1 MLAASSFNL
10 HFTGTF
16 KTMRKVQIYDTT
28 LRDGSQGE
36 NISFSL
42 EDKLRIVRKLD
53 GLGVDYVE
61 GGWPGSNHKDLELF
75 RRVQSVTLKHARMAA
90 FGSTRHPRYAADKD
104 PNLKALVEA
113 NTPVVTIF
121 GKSWDLHVKTALGI
135 SLEENIGLVGESVA
149 FLKSR
154 GKEVIYDA
162 EHFFDGFKADAEYA
176 LATLKAAEEAGA
188 DTIVLCDT
196 NGGTLTSEIRER
208 FLKASHHVKTPLG
221 IHTHN
226 DSEMAVANSIV
237 AVQAGAIQVQGTI
250 NGYGERCGN
259 ANLCSVI
266 ANIELK
272 LGMSS
277 IGKENLKRLT
287 EVSHYVSELANLLP
301 RNDQAYVGKSAF
313 AHKGGIHV
321 SAVMKESAL
330 YEHIDPGVVG
340 NARRVLV
347 SELSGKSNIL
357 YKAAERGLTI
367 DKSSAAAKVVVD
379 KLKEMEHYGYQFE
392 GAEASF
398 EVLFD
403 KLVHETK
410 ELFELDGF
418 RVITEKKGANES
430 ISEAVIKLRV
440 DGTEEHT
447 AAEGS
452 GPVSALDR
460 ALRKSLT
467 TFFPCIRDI
476 RLTDYKVRVLNPEGG
491 TDAKVRVLIESSD
504 GQDSWGTVGVSENLI
519 EASWQALV
527 DSITYKL
534 KKEYGPRGKGSG
546 AESASAGEP
555 RPNRKEPVGSKHS

>member
-1 MLAASSFNL
+1 
-10 HFTGTF
+10 
-16 KTMRKVQIYDTT
+16 MRKIQIYDTT

-36 NISFSL
+36 KISFSL
-42 EDKLRIVRKLD
+42 EDKLHIIRKLD
-53 GLGVDYVE
+53 DLGVDYIE
-61 GGWPGSNHKDLELF
+61 GGWPGSNNKDLELF
-75 RRVQSVTLKHARMAA
+75 RRVQDLTLKSARMAA
-90 FGSTRHPRYAADKD
+90 FGSTRHPRYDAEHD

-113 NTPVVTIF
+113 HTPVITIF

-135 SLEENIGLVGESVA
+135 SLKENLDLIRDSVA

-154 GKEVIYDA
+154 GKEVIYDG

-188 DTIVLCDT
+188 DTLVLCDT
-196 NGGTLTSEIRER
+196 NGGTLTSDVRER
-208 FLKASHHVKTPLG
+208 FVRASQHVKAPVG

-237 AVQAGAIQVQGTI
+237 AVQAGAMQVQGTI

-272 LGMSS
+272 LGMHS

-301 RNDQAYVGKSAF
+301 RQDLPYVGKSAF

-321 SAVMKESAL
+321 SAVMKESAA
-330 YEHIDPGVVG
+330 YEHVDPAVVG

-357 YKAAERGLTI
+357 YKAAERGLKI

-418 RVITEKKGANES
+418 RVITEKKGASEPY
-430 ISEAVIKLRV
+430 SEAVIKLRV

-467 TFFPCIRDI
+467 TFFPCIRHV
-476 RLTDYKVRVLNPEGG
+476 RLTDYKVRVLNSEGG

-504 GQDSWGTVGVSENLI
+504 GQESWGTVGVSENLI
-519 EASWQALV
+519 EASWLALV

-534 KKEYGPRGKGSG
+534 KKEYGSRGKGSG
-546 AESASAGEP
+546 PGGARASEP
-555 RPNRKEPVGSKHS
+555 GPDRKEPVGSQHS

>member
-1 MLAASSFNL
+1 M
-10 HFTGTF
+10 
-16 KTMRKVQIYDTT
+16 
-28 LRDGSQGE
+28 
-36 NISFSL
+36 
-42 EDKLRIVRKLD
+42 
-53 GLGVDYVE
+53 
-61 GGWPGSNHKDLELF
+61 
-75 RRVQSVTLKHARMAA
+75 
-90 FGSTRHPRYAADKD
+90 
-104 PNLKALVEA
+104 
-113 NTPVVTIF
+113 
-121 GKSWDLHVKTALGI
+121 
-135 SLEENIGLVGESVA
+135 
-149 FLKSR
+149 
-154 GKEVIYDA
+154 
-162 EHFFDGFKADAEYA
+162 
-176 LATLKAAEEAGA
+176 
-188 DTIVLCDT
+188 
-196 NGGTLTSEIRER
+196 
-208 FLKASHHVKTPLG
+208 
-221 IHTHN
+221 
-226 DSEMAVANSIV
+226 ANSIV
-237 AVQAGAIQVQGTI
+237 AVQAGAMQVQGTI

-272 LGMSS
+272 LGMTS
-277 IGKENLKRLT
+277 IGKENLKHLT

-321 SAVMKESAL
+321 SAVMKEATA
-330 YEHIDPGVVG
+330 YEHINPEVVG

-357 YKAAERGLTI
+357 YKAAERGLKI
-367 DKSSAAAKVVVD
+367 DKASAAAKVVVN

-410 ELFELDGF
+410 ALFELDGF
-418 RVITEKKGANES
+418 RVITEKKGGGGS
-430 ISEAVIKLRV
+430 SSEAVIKLRV

-452 GPVSALDR
+452 GPVSALDH

-467 TFFPCIRDI
+467 TFFPCIRDV
-476 RLTDYKVRVLNPEGG
+476 RLTDYKVRVLNSEGG

-504 GQDSWGTVGVSENLI
+504 GQESWETVGVSENLI

-534 KKEYGPRGKGSG
+534 KKEYGDKRKSGK
-546 AESASAGEP
+546 AAS
-555 RPNRKEPVGSKHS
+555 KK

>member
-1 MLAASSFNL
+1 MKI
-10 HFTGTF
+10 FTF
-16 KTMRKVQIYDTT
+16 DTT
-28 LRDGSQGE
+28 LRDGTQGE
-36 NISFSL
+36 AVSFSVD
-42 EDKLRIVRKLD
+42 DKLIIAQKLD
-53 GLGVDYVE
+53 ELGIDYIE
-61 GGWPGSNHKDLELF
+61 GGWPGSNPKDKDFFARAAKELK
-75 RRVQSVTLKHARMAA
+75 LNHARLTA
-90 FGSTRHPRYAADKD
+90 FGSTRFAKNRVDQD
-104 PNLKALVEA
+104 RNVLALVESG
-113 NTPVVTIF
+113 TPVISIF
-121 GKSWDLHVKTALGI
+121 GKSWDFHVTRALGI
-135 SLEENIGLVGESVA
+135 SLEENLTIIAETVRY
-149 FLKSR
+149 LKDN
-154 GKEVIYDA
+154 GKEVVYDA
-162 EHFFDGFKADAEYA
+162 EHFFDGYTANRDYA
-176 LATLKAAEEAGA
+176 LKTLEAAKNAGA
-188 DTIVLCDT
+188 DVLCLCDT
-196 NGGTLTSEIRER
+196 NGGTLTGRLVEIVADVRR
-208 FLKASHHVKTPLG
+208 QFDGVIG

-226 DSEMAVANSIV
+226 DSDVAVANTV
-237 AVQAGAIQVQGTI
+237 AAVEAGATHVQGCM

-272 LGMSS
+272 LGMTS

-287 EVSHYVSELANLLP
+287 EASHYVSELANLLP
-301 RNDQAYVGKSAF
+301 RNEQAYVGKSAF

-321 SAVMKESAL
+321 SAVMKEAAA
-330 YEHIDPGVVG
+330 YEHINPEVVG

-357 YKAAERGLTI
+357 YKAAERGLKI

-410 ELFELDGF
+410 ELFDLDGF
-418 RVITEKKGANES
+418 RVITEKKGAGES
-430 ISEAVIKLRV
+430 YSEAVIKLRV

-467 TFFPCIRDI
+467 TFFPCIRDV
-476 RLTDYKVRVLNPEGG
+476 RLTDYKVRVLNSDGG

-504 GQDSWGTVGVSENLI
+504 GQESWGTVGVSENLI
-519 EASWQALV
+519 DASWQALV

-534 KKEYGPRGKGSG
+534 KKEYGSVKKGS
-546 AESASAGEP
+546 SADDAAKADRGP
-555 RPNRKEPVGSKHS
+555 DRKEPVGSKRS

>member
-1 MLAASSFNL
+1 M
-10 HFTGTF
+10 
-16 KTMRKVQIYDTT
+16 KKIQIYDTT

-53 GLGVDYVE
+53 ELGVDYIE

-75 RRVQSVTLKHARMAA
+75 RHAKSLTLRHAKMAA
-90 FGSTRHPRYAADKD
+90 FGSTRHPRYSSDQD

-113 NTPVVTIF
+113 STPVVTIF

-135 SLEENIGLVGESVA
+135 SLEENIGLVRESVA

-162 EHFFDGFKADAEYA
+162 EHFFDGFKAIPEYA

-188 DTIVLCDT
+188 DMIVLCDT
-196 NGGTLTSEIRER
+196 NGGTLPSDIRER
-208 FLKASHHVKTPLG
+208 FLRAAEHVKTPLG

-226 DSEMAVANSIV
+226 DGEMAVANSIV
-237 AVQAGAIQVQGTI
+237 AVQAGAVQVQGTI

-272 LGMSS
+272 LGMTS
-277 IGKENLKRLT
+277 IGNENLKRLT

-301 RNDQAYVGKSAF
+301 RNEQAYVGKSAF

-321 SAVMKESAL
+321 SAVMKEAAA
-330 YEHIDPGVVG
+330 YEHIYPEVVG

-357 YKAAERGLTI
+357 YKAAERGLEI
-367 DKSSAAAKVVVD
+367 DKSSAAAKVVVN
-379 KLKEMEHYGYQFE
+379 KLKEMENYGYQFE

-410 ELFELDGF
+410 DLFELDGF
-418 RVITEKKGANES
+418 RVITEKKGAGES
-430 ISEAVIKLRV
+430 CSEAVIKLRV

-447 AAEGS
+447 ASEGS

-467 TFFPCIRDI
+467 TFFPCIRDV
-476 RLTDYKVRVLNPEGG
+476 RLTDYKVRVLNSDGG

-504 GQDSWGTVGVSENLI
+504 GLESWGTVGVSENLI
-519 EASWQALV
+519 DASWQALV

-534 KKEYGPRGKGSG
+534 KKEYGSLKKESG
-546 AESASAGEP
+546 TNDTAKDGPGAA
-555 RPNRKEPVGSKHS
+555 RKETVGFKHS

>member
-1 MLAASSFNL
+1 
-10 HFTGTF
+10 
-16 KTMRKVQIYDTT
+16 V
-28 LRDGSQGE
+28 
-36 NISFSL
+36 
-42 EDKLRIVRKLD
+42 
-53 GLGVDYVE
+53 
-61 GGWPGSNHKDLELF
+61 
-75 RRVQSVTLKHARMAA
+75 
-90 FGSTRHPRYAADKD
+90 
-104 PNLKALVEA
+104 
-113 NTPVVTIF
+113 
-121 GKSWDLHVKTALGI
+121 
-135 SLEENIGLVGESVA
+135 
-149 FLKSR
+149 
-154 GKEVIYDA
+154 
-162 EHFFDGFKADAEYA
+162 
-176 LATLKAAEEAGA
+176 AAEEAGA
-188 DTIVLCDT
+188 DTLVLCDT
-196 NGGTLTSEIRER
+196 NGGTLPSEIRER
-208 FLKASHHVKTPLG
+208 FLRASQHVKTPLG

-237 AVQAGAIQVQGTI
+237 AVQAGAMQVQGTI

-272 LGMSS
+272 LGMRS

-287 EVSHYVSELANLLP
+287 EVSHYVSELANLPP
-301 RNDQAYVGKSAF
+301 RQDSAYVGKSAF

-321 SAVMKESAL
+321 SAVMKESAA
-330 YEHIDPGVVG
+330 YEHVDPAVVG

-357 YKAAERGLTI
+357 YKAAERGLKI
-367 DKSSAAAKVVVD
+367 DKSSAAAKVVVN

-403 KLVHETK
+403 KLVHETQD
-410 ELFELDGF
+410 LFELDGF

-430 ISEAVIKLRV
+430 LSEAVIKLRV

-467 TFFPCIRDI
+467 TFFPCIRDV
-476 RLTDYKVRVLNPEGG
+476 RLTDYKVRVLNSEGG

-504 GQDSWGTVGVSENLI
+504 GQESWGTVGVSENII
-519 EASWQALV
+519 EASWLALV

-534 KKEYGPRGKGSG
+534 KKEYGSQKKDTP
-546 AESASAGEP
+546 AEKTRANEP
-555 RPNRKEPVGSKHS
+555 GPDPKEPVSSKRS

>member
-1 MLAASSFNL
+1 M
-10 HFTGTF
+10 
-16 KTMRKVQIYDTT
+16 KKIQIYDTT

-42 EDKLRIVRKLD
+42 EDKLHIVRKLD
-53 GLGVDYVE
+53 ELAVDYIE

-75 RRVQSVTLKHARMAA
+75 RRAQGVTLKHAKMAA
-90 FGSTRHPRYAADKD
+90 FGSTRHPRYPAEED

-135 SLEENIGLVGESVA
+135 TLEENLHLIGESVA

-162 EHFFDGFKADAEYA
+162 EHFFDGFKADAEYT
-176 LATLKAAEEAGA
+176 LATLKVAEEAGA

-196 NGGTLTSEIRER
+196 NGGTMTSDIRER
-208 FLKASHHVKTPLG
+208 FLRAAGQVQTPLG

-237 AVQAGAIQVQGTI
+237 AVQAGAVQVQGTI

-272 LGMSS
+272 LGMNS
-277 IGKENLKRLT
+277 IGKQNLQHLT
-287 EVSHYVSELANLLP
+287 EVSHYISELANLLP
-301 RNDQAYVGKSAF
+301 RSDQAYVGKSAF

-321 SAVMKESAL
+321 SAVMKEPAA
-330 YEHIDPGVVG
+330 YEHIDPEVVG
-340 NARRVLV
+340 NSRRVLV

-357 YKAAERGLTI
+357 YKAAERGLEI

-403 KLVHETK
+403 RLVHETK
-410 ELFELDGF
+410 DLFELDGF

-467 TFFPCIRDI
+467 TFFPCIGDI
-476 RLTDYKVRVLNPEGG
+476 RLTDYKVRVLNPQGG

-504 GQDSWGTVGVSENLI
+504 GQESWGTVGVSENLI

-534 KKEYGPRGKGSG
+534 KKEYGLRGKGS
-546 AESASAGEP
+546 AADSTSTVEP
-555 RPNRKEPVGSKHS
+555 TPHRKEPVGSKHS